1 MRVLSLEST
10 LPLAAAL
17 LVACSGS
24 QSANNAASTNT
35 AASGAAPAAAAASP
49 APNGDPDQTANG
61 SGVPAGYV
69 GRTDDAA
76 KSIADAK
83 YTPAAGGGW
92 EVQTGPAHIL
102 YKATDT
108 ASGSYT
114 LHTQIDQL
122 EAPHH
127 PEAYGV
133 IFGGQ
138 HLADSSQRY
147 TYFIVRGNGMYAIKA
162 RDGASARTVVEF
174 TASPNVPKADASG
187 KASYAITVHVA
198 PDAVHFIV
206 NDKPVATLPKGSLAI
221 DGIAGIRINH
231 NLHVS
236 VTPLTITR

>member
-1 MRVLSLEST
+1 MRAVSLVSVVPLSVAI
-10 LPLAAAL
+10 LA
-17 LVACSGS
+17 ACSGG
-24 QSANNAASTNT
+24 QAASNP
-35 AASGAAPAAAAASP
+35 ASSGSATSSAAPAAATAA
-49 APNGDPDQTANG
+49 ANADPDQNASG

-69 GRTDDAA
+69 GRTDNAT

-83 YTPAAGGGW
+83 YTPAASGGW
-92 EVQTGPAHIL
+92 DVQTGPAHIL

-108 ASGSYT
+108 ASGSFT

-138 HLADSSQRY
+138 HLADSGQRY

-162 RDGASARTVVEF
+162 RDGASARTVVDF
-174 TASPNVPKADASG
+174 TASPNVPRADASG

-206 NDKPVATLPKGSLAI
+206 NDKPVATVPKGSLAI

-236 VTPLTITR
+236 VTPLTVTH